1 MRSYS
6 EGWSPKRQSGRYI
19 HVTVSPLAI
28 TVALLEDIIG
38 HPINRPYLS
47 VVCMPVELQV
57 DVGSFRFFQVKRL
70 MIQ

>member
-47 VVCMPVELQV
+47 VVCMPTELQV
-57 DVGSFRFFQVKRL
+57 DAGKPSVFSKSKG
-70 MIQ
+70 